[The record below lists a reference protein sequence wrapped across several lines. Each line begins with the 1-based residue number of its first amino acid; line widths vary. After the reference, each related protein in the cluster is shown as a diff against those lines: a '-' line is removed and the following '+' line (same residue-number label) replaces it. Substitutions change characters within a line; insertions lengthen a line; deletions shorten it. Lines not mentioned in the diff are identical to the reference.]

1 MDLSCFREHGYQ
13 VFRGVFAPDEVG
25 AVRDHLVG
33 EMNVMLAELHRTFGT
48 ADMPSLCAAIDTA
61 TEERFDQLDQTLR
74 NMMSGHF
81 PLDARLSPN
90 MWAVPKAAGLRKVLE
105 TVLDDDELFLHMP
118 PTSRYVLPGNKHAGV
133 PAHQDVSYNP
143 HMTDFV
149 TVWVPFVPIDEK
161 CGGVMVYEHTNKPLE
176 LLTDKGRKFWFEGVA
191 TGDHPGVHCVMNPG
205 DCLVLT
211 RWVVHGSVANTS
223 DRTRVSTDFRFF
235 PSREK
240 STKHYLDMQTWR
252 VIDPAAQAA

>member
-13 VFRGVFAPDEVG
+13 VFRGVLAPDEVG

-48 ADMPSLCAAIDTA
+48 GDMPSLCAAIDKA
-61 TEERFDQLDQTLR
+61 TEERFDQLDQNLR

-81 PLDARLSPN
+81 PLDARLSSN
-90 MWAVPKAAGLRKVLE
+90 MCAVPRAAGLRRVLE
-105 TVLDDDELFLHMP
+105 TLLDDDELFLHMP

-161 CGGVMVYEHTNKPLE
+161 CGGVMVYEHTNKPLH
-176 LLTDKGRKFWFEGVA
+176 LR
-191 TGDHPGVHCVMNPG
+191 
-205 DCLVLT
+205 
-211 RWVVHGSVANTS
+211 S
-223 DRTRVSTDFRFF
+223 
-235 PSREK
+235 
-240 STKHYLDMQTWR
+240 
-252 VIDPAAQAA
+252 

>member
-48 ADMPSLCAAIDTA
+48 RDMPSLCAAIDKA
-61 TEERFDQLDQTLR
+61 TEERFDQLDQNLR

-90 MWAVPKAAGLRKVLE
+90 MWAVPKAAGLRRVLE
-105 TVLDDDELFLHMP
+105 TVLDDDTLFLHMP

-205 DCLVLT
+205 DCLVLN

-240 STKHYLDMQTWR
+240 STKHYLDMQEWR
-252 VIDPAAQAA
+252 VIDPAARAA